1 MIESIWSFAGK
12 RTLLDSLST
21 FETQLNRALE
31 QNALLENELDEKQQV
46 SDASLALRSV
56 SAFQSFLRYQLT
68 ETVQRLRDETRDLRE
83 ELDVLHKTNT
93 EKAINTTN
101 TSSKGTPIVNSNR
114 MKSILS
120 EAAASGTIPTHDA
133 ANRPGKARENHR
145 RCWECALISQWGCA
159 N

>member
-1 MIESIWSFAGK
+1 M
-12 RTLLDSLST
+12 
-21 FETQLNRALE
+21 
-31 QNALLENELDEKQQV
+31 
-46 SDASLALRSV
+46 
-56 SAFQSFLRYQLT
+56 T

-120 EAAASGTIPTHDA
+120 EAAASGTIPTHEPT
-133 ANRPGKARENHR
+133 NRPGKASENQRQR
-145 RCWECALISQWGCA
+145 RVLMGRPMRNTA
-159 N
+159 NWFDSVCQFE